1 MCQKEWLL
9 FLQETLFLHTLPTTT
24 IFLFSLSIKLVK
36 DISQRRFQNVNY
48 RVAQWL
54 LRQHCEYCVSGRQG
68 MVIGKY
74 ELVSFLPA

>member
-1 MCQKEWLL
+1 MSKGMAAFPTRDPLL
-9 FLQETLFLHTLPTTT
+9 AHSANHYHIP
-24 IFLFSLSIKLVK
+24 FSLSIKLVK